1 MRAVA
6 ILLTLTLLATF
17 IISQDISPASLAAPL
32 SSQSEIRTG
41 KVIESVVTSRD
52 PSQSYALY
60 LPSNY
65 TPEKSWPLLLCL
77 DPRARGAIPVKL
89 FSEAA
94 ERYGWIVIG
103 SNNSRNG
110 PLKPSL
116 EAVSAIHSDAQ
127 ARFAIDTRRM
137 YATGFSGGARLAF
150 RINSLCRDCLA
161 GIVAVG
167 AGYPP
172 DIKADPAA
180 GFGLFGIAGVDDFN
194 FPEMKAL
201 DDAYARLKSSHRFE
215 TFDGGHS
222 WPPAG
227 LCLFALEWMEVQA
240 MRSAR
245 RPRDEKLLDEIF
257 NRQMGRAREHESASR
272 PGAAHAAFSAIASDF
287 QGLRDVSEVEK
298 KVAAL
303 RATKEVRYGLRNDGD
318 DGQKQ
323 RRLFN
328 EILGHIENRRNNPE
342 IRMQADTDLRRTVE
356 DLRKD
361 SQLAVDSRER
371 RIARRTLAQV
381 TAYFYERAMN
391 LRAEGARPRDVV
403 SALEVVAEMAPER
416 PQVFYDLAV
425 AHARNSDKR
434 KTLAALRQ
442 AFEKGFKDVDAIT
455 KEPAFDPLR
464 SDREFQT
471 LVSSR

>member
-127 ARFAIDTRRM
+127 A
-137 YATGFSGGARLAF
+137 
-150 RINSLCRDCLA
+150 
-161 GIVAVG
+161 
-167 AGYPP
+167 
-172 DIKADPAA
+172 
-180 GFGLFGIAGVDDFN
+180 
-194 FPEMKAL
+194 
-201 DDAYARLKSSHRFE
+201 
-215 TFDGGHS
+215 
-222 WPPAG
+222 
-227 LCLFALEWMEVQA
+227 
-240 MRSAR
+240 
-245 RPRDEKLLDEIF
+245 
-257 NRQMGRAREHESASR
+257 
-272 PGAAHAAFSAIASDF
+272 
-287 QGLRDVSEVEK
+287 
-298 KVAAL
+298 
-303 RATKEVRYGLRNDGD
+303 
-318 DGQKQ
+318 
-323 RRLFN
+323 
-328 EILGHIENRRNNPE
+328 
-342 IRMQADTDLRRTVE
+342 
-356 DLRKD
+356 
-361 SQLAVDSRER
+361 
-371 RIARRTLAQV
+371 
-381 TAYFYERAMN
+381 
-391 LRAEGARPRDVV
+391 
-403 SALEVVAEMAPER
+403 
-416 PQVFYDLAV
+416 
-425 AHARNSDKR
+425 
-434 KTLAALRQ
+434 
-442 AFEKGFKDVDAIT
+442 FEKGFKDVDAIT